1 MYRIPFEFLDTNRNN
16 LPPASPIFHVEEA
29 VSSTS
34 GLLNFLAERAE
45 EIGVESAEIAS
56 GSVPRRLQK
65 NSWSEWS
72 VIDERDDS
80 KDPFIQWTKLECF
93 NVTTSDDFVAWSF
106 LRNENDEQCRGC
118 AFLDTESMEITEIPL
133 TLAYGYQI
141 LEKMV
146 IRWDGRKSSVI
157 EVLFV

>member
-1 MYRIPFEFLDTNRNN
+1 M
-16 LPPASPIFHVEEA
+16 
-29 VSSTS
+29 
-34 GLLNFLAERAE
+34 
-45 EIGVESAEIAS
+45 
-56 GSVPRRLQK
+56 
-65 NSWSEWS
+65 
-72 VIDERDDS
+72 
-80 KDPFIQWTKLECF
+80 
-93 NVTTSDDFVAWSF
+93 AWSF